1 MEYLWS
7 DRRRRLGLP
16 LSFTR
21 YALGEDRLFVE
32 TGLLTTQCEEILLY
46 RVRDLSL
53 RITLGQRIFG
63 VGTVTIQSSDR
74 SCPVLEL
81 KNVKHPRETKEIIHQ
96 AVENMKIQR
105 RSGSARSWGTS
116 MSMTTMMITT
126 TRIGRKNRK
135 FGRKIRIFRLTSR
148 AQSGIIVKPH

>member
-1 MEYLWS
+1 MTA
-7 DRRRRLGLP
+7 RRRLGLP

-32 TGLLTTQCEEILLY
+32 TGLLTTQCEGDFAI
-46 RVRDLSL
+46 SGSGICPFG
-53 RITLGQRIFG
+53 ITLGQRIFG

-81 KNVKHPRETKEIIHQ
+81 KNVRHPRETKEIIHQ

-105 RSGSARSWGTS
+105 RMRVGEVSGGGAC
-116 MSMTTMMITT
+116 
-126 TRIGRKNRK
+126 
-135 FGRKIRIFRLTSR
+135 
-148 AQSGIIVKPH
+148 P

>member
-16 LSFTR
+16 LS
-21 YALGEDRLFVE
+21 
-32 TGLLTTQCEEILLY
+32 
-46 RVRDLSL
+46 
-53 RITLGQRIFG
+53 
-63 VGTVTIQSSDR
+63 VTIQSSDR

-105 RSGSARSWGTS
+105 RMRVGEVMGEEHVHDDDDDYDDEDWSEET
-116 MSMTTMMITT
+116 
-126 TRIGRKNRK
+126 
-135 FGRKIRIFRLTSR
+135 
-148 AQSGIIVKPH
+148 